1 MILGNYLVYDTR
13 TGWMLKN
20 NQEMYS
26 WLTKIR
32 NQLTILCYGNNLDNH
47 AIQHLIDKYLSP
59 VEQEYSSKVMEIK
72 YDTYD
77 TDINKE
83 FDGHYYT
90 ETYFVNEKQLI
101 EFEKELDKLPGKHI
115 RCQFGVRAHFDVNL
129 NGNNFSTRFYKTLDC
144 SSVYREKIEGRY
156 LYFIDTE
163 SIDNES
169 IRNKINILPHKLQSC
184 SLPINFTN
192 WQKEIYIKHWISQIL
207 EY

>member
-1 MILGNYLVYDTR
+1 MNLGSYLVYNPL

-26 WLTKIR
+26 WLTKMR
-32 NQLTILCYGNNLDNH
+32 NQLTILSYGDNLDNH
-47 AIQHLIDKYLSP
+47 AIQHLIDKYLSS
-59 VEQEYSSKVMEIK
+59 VEQEYSSKVMEVK

-77 TDINKE
+77 TDINKG

-101 EFEKELDKLPGKHI
+101 KFEKELDKLPGKNI
-115 RCQFGVRAHFDVNL
+115 RCQFGVRAHFNVKL

-144 SSVYREKIEGRY
+144 SSVYRERMEGRY
-156 LYFIDTE
+156 LFFIDTE
-163 SIDNES
+163 SIDNEL
-169 IRNKINILPHKLQSC
+169 IRNKINILPDKLQSL

-192 WQKEIYIKHWISQIL
+192 SQKEIYIKHWISQIL